1 MRNCTSPWQPCPP
14 GLRQSLIFIS
24 LAVARD
30 DQLPEGFDWKADV
43 RVKKFPADEEAMKQ
57 LLQELKKKIVETLQP
72 KDSMEEFL
80 DCRKEKM
87 HDDKVPKT
95 ILVRDRILRDPARR
109 GRS

>member
-1 MRNCTSPWQPCPP
+1 VK
-14 GLRQSLIFIS
+14 LR
-24 LAVARD
+24 AA
-30 DQLPEGFDWKADV
+30 E

-57 LLQELKKKIVETLQP
+57 LLQKLKKRIVETLQP
-72 KDSMEEFL
+72 KDAIEEFL
-80 DCRKEKM
+80 DCCKEKM